1 VVGCSRESSVEDTY
15 SVWIQ
20 KAVYMYTSVDGWLP
34 VLEILLL
41 LVLGYRR
48 ECSVE
53 GVVACCWGYFFCLDK
68 GEKAVWRRCYRC
80 VTFLLRIPF
89 PSLQSSIFNREMLF
103 FARGRSQSLLTR
115 PKKF

>member
-1 VVGCSRESSVEDTY
+1 VQIKWYPFVGILFVVGCSRESSVEDTY

-53 GVVACCWGYFFCLDK
+53 EVVACCWGYFFCSDT
-68 GEKAVWRRCYRC
+68 E
-80 VTFLLRIPF
+80 
-89 PSLQSSIFNREMLF
+89 
-103 FARGRSQSLLTR
+103 TR
-115 PKKF
+115 QK